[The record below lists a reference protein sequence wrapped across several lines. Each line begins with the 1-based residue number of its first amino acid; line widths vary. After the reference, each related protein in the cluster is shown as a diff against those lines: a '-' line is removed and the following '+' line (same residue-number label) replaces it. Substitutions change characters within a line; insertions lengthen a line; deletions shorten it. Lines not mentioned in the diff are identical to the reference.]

1 MDKWIKEHT
10 CEHMHTPV
18 QFLNEW
24 NFVTFDNIDEQEDI
38 TLSKIC
44 QVMNYK
50 QHIISQNLKQVN
62 SSVKYF

>member
-1 MDKWIKEHT
+1 
-10 CEHMHTPV
+10 MHTPV